1 MTPYETG
8 RSAARS
14 KYAGVATGTIA
25 GGLLGAALPTITNS
39 VWERPLRSLGGA
51 TLGAVLTR
59 EPDTDPVEA
68 ATHTGLGHLAGSVV
82 GGVLGGFGGAI
93 LEPHLPA
100 ALTANSMAPLGGLV
114 AGGTL
119 GGLLGGTMNVKRV
132 EKKKPT
138 RPTPTMETP

>member
-14 KYAGVATGTIA
+14 KYAGAATGAAA
-25 GGLLGAALPTITNS
+25 GGLLGAALPTVTNS

-68 ATHTGLGHLAGSVV
+68 ATHTGLGHLGGSVV
-82 GGVLGGFGGAI
+82 GGVLGGFGGAL
-93 LEPHLPA
+93 LEPHLPRG
-100 ALTANSMAPLGGLV
+100 LTAHSMAPIGGVV
-114 AGGTL
+114 AGGAL
-119 GGLLGGTMNVKRV
+119 GGLLGGSLNADRV
-132 EKKKPT
+132 EKKKPAQ
-138 RPTPTMETP
+138 PAKLETP